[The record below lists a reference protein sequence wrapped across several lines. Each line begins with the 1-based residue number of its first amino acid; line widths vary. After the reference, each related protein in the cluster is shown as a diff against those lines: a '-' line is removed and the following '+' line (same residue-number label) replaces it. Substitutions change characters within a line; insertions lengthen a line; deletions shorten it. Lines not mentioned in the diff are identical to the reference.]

1 MHQQRIRRLLDEMD
15 AAKAAGGQPGVSAD
29 DEEMSFADEERE
41 EADQLEEEVVNQT
54 EDGADTEDKQSQGGE
69 ADVKA
74 SHTN

>member
-1 MHQQRIRRLLDEMD
+1 MD
-15 AAKAAGGQPGVSAD
+15 AAKAAGGQPEVSAND
-29 DEEMSFADEERE
+29 EEMSFADEEMSFADEERE

-54 EDGADTEDKQSQGGE
+54 EDGAGTEDKQSQGGE